1 MKVFLFTWI
10 VLMGAGGVSL
20 AKTAQGAHVTR
31 SLALAGVLNSAFAH
45 AGMNVTLGR
54 TSLPAVDSMT
64 CPAIAIEIAPE
75 FSASHAKGASADD
88 AGYQARV
95 ADAIAAA
102 LLEWRTEANQP

>member
-1 MKVFLFTWI
+1 M
-10 VLMGAGGVSL
+10 
-20 AKTAQGAHVTR
+20 R
-31 SLALAGVLNSAFAH
+31 FAS
-45 AGMNVTLGR
+45 MR
-54 TSLPAVDSMT
+54 TCEYLSSILRLT